1 MKKLL
6 SRNYELFI
14 TLFAALV
21 LLLCVINVL
30 PFYTYVIVII
40 PIGFYFFPFR
50 IIFRKEFNVRGS
62 QRFMLLM
69 ASYVL
74 SSIFAFLF
82 LLHYLDNKQTLIKV
96 VMVAFI
102 INSFFVYYLIKKDLK
117 QLALP
122 HIAVNALVLLA
133 IWG

>member
-1 MKKLL
+1 
-6 SRNYELFI
+6 
-14 TLFAALV
+14 
-21 LLLCVINVL
+21 
-30 PFYTYVIVII
+30 
-40 PIGFYFFPFR
+40 
-50 IIFRKEFNVRGS
+50 
-62 QRFMLLM
+62 
-69 ASYVL
+69 VL

-82 LLHYLDNKQTLIKV
+82 LLHYLDNKQMLIKV